1 MYHQI
6 TQKGMEVATLLRG
19 GEVNNICE
27 MKRQG
32 LSISRI
38 SQMTDLDRKTVRKYL
53 NDPKVRPYGP
63 RAPRKSVLNDYKP
76 FIEQRLSAGVWNAVV
91 LLRELR
97 ERGYTGG
104 YTAIKDYLRPLRQE
118 AEHVASRRFETPPGQ
133 QAQMDWGHLGRIT
146 YADATSAP
154 LSAFVMTLGCSRAMF
169 ADVATDQKL
178 PTLLAMHE
186 RAFAELGGVPQQ
198 ILYDNMKTV
207 VLQTLTQGVDERGEI
222 RWNPGFIDFARYWG
236 FEPILCRPHRPQT
249 KGKVESGVKYVRR
262 NFLCGRAADSVDDL
276 QRQLH
281 AWVCEVANQ
290 RTHGTTHQVV
300 LEAWTKEKPYLQKAS
315 MPAYPLVCQEDRQV
329 ASDAYV
335 AFRTNRYAVPW
346 QAAGKQVY
354 VQLEGQTLRIL
365 LDGQILATHALN
377 PGKYQTIKDAL
388 MHAGMPFGGAS
399 SHRKNQIAISAGAP
413 VVQER
418 SLEVYAE
425 AGGCPSTERA
435 A

>member
-1 MYHQI
+1 
-6 TQKGMEVATLLRG
+6 MEVATLLRG

-38 SQMTDLDRKTVRKYL
+38 SQMTDLDRKTIRKYL

-63 RAPRKSVLNDYKP
+63 RTPRKGVLNDYKP
-76 FIEQRLSAGVWNAVV
+76 FLEQRLAAGVWNAVV

-104 YTAIKDYLRPLRQE
+104 YTAIKDYVRPLRQE

-146 YADATSAP
+146 YADATSQP

-186 RAFAELGGVPQQ
+186 RAFAELGGVPEE

-236 FEPILCRPHRPQT
+236 FQPILCRPHRPQT

-262 NFLCGRAADSVDDL
+262 NFLCGRQADSVDDL
-276 QRQLH
+276 QRQLT
-281 AWVCEVANQ
+281 AWVWEVANQ

-300 LEAWTKEKPYLQKAS
+300 LEAWTQERASLQKAS
-315 MPAYPLVCQEDRQV
+315 RPAYPLVYHEIRQV

-335 AFRTNRYAVPW
+335 TFRTNRYAVPW
-346 QAAGKQVY
+346 QAAGKQVC
-354 VQLEGQTLRIL
+354 VQLEGQSVRIL
-365 LDGQILATHALN
+365 RDAQILATHILN
-377 PGKYQTIKDAL
+377 PDKYQTIADAK
-388 MHAGMPFGGAS
+388 MHAGMPFGSGRS
-399 SHRKNQIAISAGAP
+399 RGKNQIAIVAGAP
-413 VVQER
+413 LVEQR
-418 SLEVYAE
+418 SLEVYAQ
-425 AGGCPSTERA
+425 AGGCPAKECA